1 MTLTL
6 TFPFAVTVTMTLT
19 YADRDFDLDLD
30 LYVGHAGPCSD
41 DIDDEDCGV
50 ASGSD
55 IELDVESS
63 STAATTSTSTV
74 TELSTT
80 RSSTSQTARMSLLTV
95 QLPPKEASVFLD
107 EQGQDQTQE
116 NVVVYDGRSQF
127 STSLGMNIGLIA
139 GIAAGIII
147 LTLVLVYAVR
157 KYRIGRVRRLGRA
170 ARRAKAPA
178 PGKEPSVTAE
188 TGLLTGAITDHDGRK
203 MTTTPLLYRDPAA
216 TNYSSQ
222 KTVNG
227 FDSDLRRKRKDV
239 NEWYV

>member
-1 MTLTL
+1 VPPAGPCSE
-6 TFPFAVTVTMTLT
+6 TFTTTLT
-19 YADRDFDLDLD
+19 YTDRDLDLD
-30 LYVGHAGPCSD
+30 FDLYVDHDGPCSD
-41 DIDDEDCGV
+41 DIDDEDCDV
-50 ASGSD
+50 ASGSNV
-55 IELDVESS
+55 ELDVESS

-80 RSSTSQTARMSLLTV
+80 RSSTSQTAKMSLLTV

-107 EQGQDQTQE
+107 EQDQDQTPDD
-116 NVVVYDGRSQF
+116 VVVYDGRSQF
-127 STSLGMNIGLIA
+127 SASLGMNIGLIA

-170 ARRAKAPA
+170 ARRGKAPA
-178 PGKEPSVTAE
+178 PGKDPIVTAE
-188 TGLLTGAITDHDGRK
+188 TGLLTGGITDHDGRK
-203 MTTTPLLYRDPAA
+203 MTTTPLLYRDTAA
-216 TNYSSQ
+216 TNYSSH
-222 KTVNG
+222 KAVNG